1 MNIMV
6 TGAKGYIGA
15 HVVSYLVNK
24 GHRVL
29 ASDID
34 YVSQHPLITA
44 IETPIFGC
52 GDDIYEV
59 SGEPDVLIH
68 LAYRNGFKHN
78 HESHLEDL
86 YRHYGF
92 VTKMIEGGL
101 KSVTVMGSMHE
112 IGYIHGEINENTETH
127 PGSLYGIAK
136 NALREALFC
145 YLSGKKDVS
154 FKWTRGYYI
163 TGDDERASSIFFK
176 IKMWE
181 KDGKETFPFTS
192 GKNKYDFI
200 DVDELAAQISET
212 AIQTEINGII
222 ECCSGNPVSLA
233 DKVEQFISDNGFK
246 IRPEYGAFPDREYD
260 SPAVWGS
267 TEKIVKIMQNAKNA
281 EEIR

>member
-1 MNIMV
+1 MV

-44 IETPIFGC
+44 IETPIFDC

-59 SGEPDVLIH
+59 LGEPDVLIH

-86 YRHYGF
+86 CRHYGF

-136 NALREALFC
+136 NTLREALFC

-163 TGDDERASSIFFK
+163 TGDDERASSIFSK

-181 KDGKETFPFTS
+181 KEGKETFPFTS

-200 DVDELAAQISET
+200 DVDELAAQISEA

-267 TEKIVKIMQNAKNA
+267 TQKIGIIMQNAKVT
-281 EEIR
+281 EEAK